1 MADVV
6 DDSEEKSRRNLVT
19 LSSAVL
25 ATTYLQPKLAD
36 KGKLLGFID
45 AADVNP
51 IRVWTLITIAL
62 CYFAYRYWYSSGR
75 AKTWSEW
82 VAHRDIFVKSMF
94 KKRIEQHGLIYW
106 KTETPSHFMNF
117 ESISTPM
124 DQRTLALRASL
135 DTEDFSINPKSTYLH
150 ISLTGPMNTTVGHL
164 TCTFKLTDWR
174 SKIFHNLTVARSA
187 LLCNATHELFIPF
200 TLFGIALV
208 VCIAELIRL

>member
-19 LSSAVL
+19 LSSAIL

-36 KGKLLGFID
+36 KGKLFGFID
-45 AADVNP
+45 AVDVNP

-62 CYFAYRYWYSSGR
+62 CYFAFRYWYSSGR

-82 VAHRDIFVKSMF
+82 ITHRDIFVKSMF
-94 KKRIEQHGLIYW
+94 KKRIEQHGLRYW
-106 KTETPSHFMNF
+106 KTDTPSHFMNF
-117 ESISTPM
+117 ESISPPT
-124 DQRTLALRASL
+124 DQRALALRASL
-135 DTEDFSINPKSTYLH
+135 DSEDFSINPKSIYLH
-150 ISLTGPMNTTVGHL
+150 LSIIGPINKTLDHL

-174 SKIFHNLTVARSA
+174 SKIFHNFTVARSA

-208 VCIAELIRL
+208 VCIVELIRL

>member
-36 KGKLLGFID
+36 KGKLFGFID
-45 AADVNP
+45 AVDVNP

-62 CYFAYRYWYSSGR
+62 CYFAFRYWYSSGR

-82 VAHRDIFVKSMF
+82 IGHRDTCVKNMF
-94 KKRIEQHGLIYW
+94 LKRMEQHGLRYW
-106 KTETPSHFMNF
+106 NDNTPSHFMQF

-124 DQRTLALRASL
+124 DQRAAGLRASL
-135 DTEDFSINPKSTYLH
+135 VSDDVSINPKSTYVH
-150 ISLTGPMNTTVGHL
+150 ISLFGPMDMTLGHI
-164 TCTFKLTDWR
+164 TCTFNLTDWR
-174 SKIFHNLTVARSA
+174 SKVFQNFTVAKSA
-187 LLCNATHELFIPF
+187 LLCNATHEIFIPF
-200 TLFGIALV
+200 TLFGIAFA
-208 VCIAELIRL
+208 VCVTELIRL